1 MKFFIL
7 LFLFT
12 TASLFSQDKLI
23 WENQGNPTYNSN
35 ALISGDESTL
45 AIANSSQKPFT
56 IWNVADGTIKDN
68 IETPISIN
76 YDINLTGEYF
86 AYVDNQNLLH
96 LRSTTSHSDY
106 LEFQFATEKNIR
118 AIKLLNKSKIPL
130 VALLVIQ
137 NEKYSVEVLDMVK
150 QEITQQ
156 YQLEKDIYDNIFDK
170 LYTSELG
177 RFISLKYYSG
187 KNNGDKDTITQKI
200 TLIDTDKETIQTKQ
214 VTVNPI
220 NDIKILNAENKILI
234 ATGSWY
240 NDFENLVVLDL
251 DLNKIGGLSGK
262 KANIYML
269 DYKNSSSDILALSD
283 DSLYTLNP
291 NLEVVKSQKFAA
303 YHTLDFLSQ
312 NRYLQLMD
320 YQVRIRD
327 IDSKAITK
335 TFELYQGDLHRM
347 TITDIAV
354 SKDDQYVFSSS
365 YDGSIKKWDAKNG
378 QFIENFISSDKSI
391 RNIEISNDNK
401 YMAYTSQD
409 DYENILTVVDMQSK
423 AVKYKLNMN
432 YTILDIKI
440 SSDSKYIIAGTY
452 QGQVYKYNFE
462 NGVIKDSLEA
472 GDWINTVGISSNNKY
487 IASGNNS
494 GVFKLWDAENN
505 HLIFDQKITDKNGLY
520 SIEFSSNGND
530 ILIGSGDGTMKVF
543 NINDLIV
550 KKQYYSYENSS
561 SWSIFKDAIYAKDG
575 NSIYGGMSQGIKTFK
590 LGNSSGDLIKP
601 ANTTFIS
608 FTIEC
613 LDYSNNESSFYSGDS
628 RGTVSKWKGDAFTNV
643 ETIDGVTD
651 FVVYPNPVQNTL
663 HINLD
668 NRFIYTNYKI
678 TNLSGQEIKS
688 GSFDSDIRVED
699 LTTGTY
705 IITLLNNKSSISNK
719 FVKQ

>member
-1 MKFFIL
+1 MKVFIL

-45 AIANSSQKPFT
+45 AITNSSQKPLT
-56 IWNVADGTIKDN
+56 IWNVADGTIKDT
-68 IETPISIN
+68 IGTFISRN
-76 YDINLTGEYF
+76 YDINMSGEYF

-96 LRSTTSHSDY
+96 LRSTSSHSDY
-106 LEFQFATEKNIR
+106 LKFQFATNKDIR
-118 AIKLLNKSKIPL
+118 AIKLLNKGKIPL
-130 VALLVIQ
+130 VALLVLQ
-137 NEKYSVEVLDMVK
+137 DEKYSVEVLDLLK

-156 YQLEKDIYDNIFDK
+156 YQLEKEIYDNIFDK
-170 LYTSELG
+170 LYTSEFG
-177 RFISLKYYSG
+177 RFVSVKYNSG
-187 KNNGDKDTITQKI
+187 VKLIDKDTILQKI
-200 TLIDTDKETIQTKQ
+200 ALIDTEKETINTKQ

-220 NDIKILNAENKILI
+220 NDIKILNDDNKILI

-240 NDFENLVVLDL
+240 NDFENLVVLDMG
-251 DLNKIGGLSGK
+251 LNKIEELSGM
-262 KANIYML
+262 KANFYML
-269 DYKNSSSDILALSD
+269 EYNNKTSEILALSD
-283 DSLYTLNP
+283 DTLYTLNP
-291 NLEVVKSQKFAA
+291 NLEVVKSHKFVS
-303 YHTLDFLSQ
+303 YSTLDFLSQ
-312 NRYLQLMD
+312 NRFLQLLD

-327 IDSKAITK
+327 IDSKAIQK

-354 SKDDQYVFSSS
+354 SKDDKYVFSSS
-365 YDGSIKKWDAKNG
+365 YDGTIKKWDANNG
-378 QFIENFISSDKSI
+378 QFIENYISSDKSI

-401 YMAYTSQD
+401 FMAYTSQD
-409 DYENILTVVDMQSK
+409 NYENILTVVDLQSK
-423 AVKYKLNMN
+423 AVKYKLNLN
-432 YTILDIKI
+432 YTIIDLKI
-440 SSDSKYIIAGTY
+440 SSNSKYIIAGTY
-452 QGQVYKYNFE
+452 QGQVYKFNFD
-462 NGVIKDSLEA
+462 NGIIIDSLDG
-472 GDWINTVGISSNNKY
+472 GDWINTVGISSDNKY

-505 HLIFDQKITDKNGLY
+505 HIIFDQKITDKNGLY

-590 LGNSSGDLIKP
+590 LGNSSGELIKP
-601 ANTTFIS
+601 VNQTFVS

-628 RGTVSKWKGDAFTNV
+628 RGTVSKWKGDTFTNV
-643 ETIDGVTD
+643 ETNEGLTD
-651 FVVYPNPVQNTL
+651 FVIYPNPVQNTL
-663 HINLD
+663 HINCD
-668 NRFIYTNYKI
+668 NHILYTNYKI
-678 TNLSGQEIKS
+678 TNLNGQEVKS
-688 GSFDSDIRVED
+688 GSFDKDIKVED
-699 LTTGTY
+699 LNTGTY
-705 IITLLNNKSSISNK
+705 IITLFNNKLSISNK
-719 FVKQ
+719 FVKH

>member
-1 MKFFIL
+1 MKVFIL

-45 AIANSSQKPFT
+45 AITNSSQKPLT
-56 IWNVADGTIKDN
+56 IWNVADGTIKDT
-68 IETPISIN
+68 IGTFISRN
-76 YDINLTGEYF
+76 YDINMSGEYF

-96 LRSTTSHSDY
+96 LRSTSSHSDY
-106 LEFQFATEKNIR
+106 LKFQFATNKDIR
-118 AIKLLNKSKIPL
+118 AIKLLNKGKIPL
-130 VALLVIQ
+130 VALLVLQ
-137 NEKYSVEVLDMVK
+137 DEKYSVEVLDLLK

-156 YQLEKDIYDNIFDK
+156 YQLEKEIYDNIFDK
-170 LYTSELG
+170 LYTSEFG
-177 RFISLKYYSG
+177 RFVSVKYNSG
-187 KNNGDKDTITQKI
+187 VKLIDKDTILQKI
-200 TLIDTDKETIQTKQ
+200 ALIDTEKETINTKQ

-220 NDIKILNAENKILI
+220 NDIKILNDDNKILI

-240 NDFENLVVLDL
+240 NDFENLVVLDMG
-251 DLNKIGGLSGK
+251 LNKIEELSGM
-262 KANIYML
+262 KANFYML
-269 DYKNSSSDILALSD
+269 EYNNKTSEILALSD
-283 DSLYTLNP
+283 DTLYTLNP
-291 NLEVVKSQKFAA
+291 NLEVVKSHKFVS
-303 YHTLDFLSQ
+303 YSTLDFLSQ
-312 NRYLQLMD
+312 NRFLQLLD

-327 IDSKAITK
+327 IDSKAIQK

-354 SKDDQYVFSSS
+354 SKDDKYVFSSS
-365 YDGSIKKWDAKNG
+365 YDGTIKKWDANNG
-378 QFIENFISSDKSI
+378 QFIENYISSDKSI

-409 DYENILTVVDMQSK
+409 NYENILTVVDLQSK
-423 AVKYKLNMN
+423 SVKYKLNLN
-432 YTILDIKI
+432 YTIIDLKI
-440 SSDSKYIIAGTY
+440 SSNSKYIIAGTY
-452 QGQVYKYNFE
+452 QGQVYKFNFD
-462 NGVIKDSLEA
+462 NGIIIDSLDG
-472 GDWINTVGISSNNKY
+472 GDWINTVGISSDNKY

-505 HLIFDQKITDKNGLY
+505 HIIFDKKITDKNGLY

-590 LGNSSGDLIKP
+590 LGNSSGELIKP
-601 ANTTFIS
+601 VNQTFVS

-628 RGTVSKWKGDAFTNV
+628 RGTVSKWKGDTFTNV
-643 ETIDGVTD
+643 ETNEGLTD
-651 FVVYPNPVQNTL
+651 FVIYPNPVQNTL
-663 HINLD
+663 HINCD
-668 NRFIYTNYKI
+668 NHILYTNYKI
-678 TNLSGQEIKS
+678 TNLNGQEVKS
-688 GSFDSDIRVED
+688 GSFDKDIKVED
-699 LTTGTY
+699 LNTGTY
-705 IITLLNNKSSISNK
+705 IITLFNNKLSISNK